1 MLQPKAWLSTS
12 GPAAPGAVRLR
23 LSAAHSEWNHVGI
36 ALVAMKEGFF
46 ADEGLTDVELI
57 AFEETAGELLDR
69 EAVQLD
75 LLARGLVDIAIDP
88 RASLV
93 LEATHEKKSIC
104 IVAAR
109 RKNHAF
115 VLMGREGLRTAHDL
129 RGKTIRAEH
138 SGGAT
143 DVMMRQALKDHG
155 LEPDRDVTFS
165 YSGGP
170 MHDPARLNAAFK
182 RGEYGPALLVL
193 AAEVPELVESG
204 CSVLA
209 DLREL
214 YPSRHDRVTAA
225 NETFARDHHDVLRGF
240 LKGMIRG
247 CRYVL
252 DKGNKERF
260 VEIIKAAGFL
270 NSEKERRSFE
280 GLFNSWYERVSADLS
295 LPFEGIER
303 IAEEAKSAGRIAPS
317 FQVKDVLRLDALRE
331 AQAALA
337 GNPVD

>member
-1 MLQPKAWLSTS
+1 M
-12 GPAAPGAVRLR
+12 
-23 LSAAHSEWNHVGI
+23 E
-36 ALVAMKEGFF
+36 EGFF
-46 ADEGLTDVELI
+46 AEEGLGDVELI

-69 EAVQLD
+69 EAVQID
-75 LLARGLVDIAIDP
+75 LLARGVVDIAIDP

-93 LEATHEKKSIC
+93 LEAAHEKKPVC

-115 VLMGREGLRTAHDL
+115 VLMGQKGLRTVHDL
-129 RGKTIRAEH
+129 NGKTLQAEH
-138 SGGAT
+138 PGGAT
-143 DVMMRQALKDHG
+143 DVMMRQALKDRG
-155 LEPDRDVTFS
+155 LEPDRDVKFS
-165 YSGGP
+165 YAGGP

-182 RGEYGPALLVL
+182 KGEYGPALLVL
-193 AAEVPELVESG
+193 AAEVPELLDAG

-225 NETFARDHHDVLRGF
+225 NETFVREHRDEVRSF

-252 DKGNKERF
+252 DKRNKERF
-260 VEIIKAAGFL
+260 VEIITTAGFL
-270 NSEKERRSFE
+270 NSAREQRSFA

-303 IAEEAKSAGRIAPS
+303 IAEEARSAGRISPS

-331 AQAALA
+331 AQLALPT
-337 GNPVD
+337 NP